1 MPDWLS
7 VHKPVIVNT
16 IGHSAGVVIFG
27 ILLYLFLVNWRRA
40 REEPSSLPAVA
51 AALAML
57 WNLGSLIALAS
68 GPSSGPVADV
78 IVAASFSVLSVLPAV
93 LLHISLGSDYRAL
106 WISGYV
112 LSTIAVV
119 LHAGDLITGAPRFHY
134 AALILVTA
142 GFACLTIISV
152 LLELRQEKR
161 AAGSRLAGAMG
172 LFLLAISFAHFG
184 ADHPRHAWSGE
195 IALHHAGIPLA
206 LLVLLQDYRFLLLDA
221 FLRFIVNASLA
232 AAAVLISIPVI
243 RSPELT
249 EHLHHPFDAGLLFVS
264 ACLLLTIFV
273 YARNRMQGLLTRVI
287 FLRSNVDDALR
298 ELQQLGRAA
307 GSEVEYLNQAAE
319 TVAHFLHAAQFA
331 LIQKCPSISGQSI
344 PLAVLD
350 PANWG
355 LPSWVQAIVPLRFS
369 RGDAKYLL
377 LGPREGGRRYLSE
390 DFGVLARL

>member
-78 IVAASFSVLSVLPAV
+78 IVAASFSVLSILPAV
-93 LLHISLGSDYRAL
+93 LLHISLGSDYRPL
-106 WISGYV
+106 WRSGYV
-112 LSTIAVV
+112 LSTIAVG
-119 LHAGDLITGAPRFHY
+119 LHAGDLLTGAPRFHY

-184 ADHPRHAWSGE
+184 ADHPRQAWSGE
-195 IALHHAGIPLA
+195 IAFHHAGIPLA

-232 AAAVLISIPVI
+232 AAAVVVCIGAWQS
-243 RSPELT
+243 RELET
-249 EHLHHPFDAGLLFVS
+249 HVQHPFEAGLLFVA
-264 ACLLLTIFV
+264 ACLLLALFV
-273 YARNRMQGLLTRVI
+273 YVRNRMQRLLTRVI
-287 FLRSNVDDALR
+287 FLRSNVEEPLQ
-298 ELQQLGRAA
+298 ELQHLARAA
-307 GSEVEYLNQAAE
+307 QNEIEY
-319 TVAHFLHAAQFA
+319 
-331 LIQKCPSISGQSI
+331 
-344 PLAVLD
+344 
-350 PANWG
+350 
-355 LPSWVQAIVPLRFS
+355 
-369 RGDAKYLL
+369 
-377 LGPREGGRRYLSE
+377 
-390 DFGVLARL
+390 

>member
-78 IVAASFSVLSVLPAV
+78 IVAASFSVLSILPAV
-93 LLHISLGSDYRAL
+93 LLHISLGSDYRPL

-112 LSTIAVV
+112 LSAIAVG
-119 LHAGDLITGAPRFHY
+119 LHAGDLLTGAPRFHY

-142 GFACLTIISV
+142 GFACITVISV
-152 LLELRQEKR
+152 LLELRQKNR
-161 AAGSRLAGAMG
+161 AASSRLAGAMG

-184 ADHPRHAWSGE
+184 SDHPRQAWSGE

-206 LLVLLQDYRFLLLDA
+206 LLVLLQDYRVA
-221 FLRFIVNASLA
+221 RAPRASAASLRRRPAVRVGVPA
-232 AAAVLISIPVI
+232 AYCLCLRAQPGARFV
-243 RSPELT
+243 
-249 EHLHHPFDAGLLFVS
+249 DAGNFPAVQRGRCS
-264 ACLLLTIFV
+264 AGGSAARPGGGERGPISEWCL
-273 YARNRMQGLLTRVI
+273 
-287 FLRSNVDDALR
+287 
-298 ELQQLGRAA
+298 
-307 GSEVEYLNQAAE
+307 
-319 TVAHFLHAAQFA
+319 
-331 LIQKCPSISGQSI
+331 
-344 PLAVLD
+344 
-350 PANWG
+350 
-355 LPSWVQAIVPLRFS
+355 
-369 RGDAKYLL
+369 
-377 LGPREGGRRYLSE
+377 
-390 DFGVLARL
+390 